1 MNNLWDQNSLKNR
14 QKNFWNRIPK
24 NNNNNFVSYSSQM
37 SLINNG
43 EDVKVYQRDEYND
56 SSKNHYL
63 REDKSI
69 NNNRLNKFI
78 EEIFMS
84 QEVKD
89 FFTTYSDFVT
99 KVTSEP
105 SLDIEA
111 LKKSMDEIESSS
123 DVKIPRLLTAA
134 LGLGSESG
142 EFVEIVKK
150 MILQG
155 KPASEEN
162 IFHMKRELGDIIWYW
177 TTACA
182 SLGLDPYEVISEN
195 QKKLEARYG
204 EKFEVQRSEVRK
216 EGDL

>member
-1 MNNLWDQNSLKNR
+1 
-14 QKNFWNRIPK
+14 
-24 NNNNNFVSYSSQM
+24 
-37 SLINNG
+37 
-43 EDVKVYQRDEYND
+43 
-56 SSKNHYL
+56 
-63 REDKSI
+63 
-69 NNNRLNKFI
+69 
-78 EEIFMS
+78 MS
-84 QEVKD
+84 QQVKD
-89 FFTTYSDFVT
+89 FFSTYSEFVE
-99 KVTSEP
+99 KVTSQP
-105 SLDIEA
+105 SLNTEA
-111 LKKSMDEIESSS
+111 LKISIDEIESNSNI
-123 DVKIPRLLTAA
+123 KIPRLLTAA

-155 KPASEEN
+155 KPPSEEN
-162 IFHMKRELGDIIWYW
+162 IFHMKRELGDIMWYW